1 MPQAGKIERFFFDF
15 LKKVFSTK
23 CEIFLTASPHFS
35 EKLQTNI
42 AAIGGGT
49 LFSISPKNY
58 NISIFVGLKKNP
70 PLNFKK
76 PNKIF
81 SVIIKYDI

>member
-15 LKKVFSTK
+15 LKKDFSTK

-49 LFSISPKNY
+49 LSSISPRHTT
-58 NISIFVGLKKNP
+58 IP
-70 PLNFKK
+70 PLFVENVIDLSKFTNTKHKK
-76 PNKIF
+76 K
-81 SVIIKYDI
+81 SQTEKV